1 MDIVSIAV
9 FGGIV
14 LACLLVYGLIQ
25 LLFREKKEPN
35 RSQFGGKNDGPP
47 ERKMDMLV
55 R

>member
-9 FGGIV
+9 FGGIG
-14 LACLLVYGLIQ
+14 LACLLAYGLIRP
-25 LLFREKKEPN
+25 LFREKKNPN

-47 ERKMDMLV
+47 ERKIDILV